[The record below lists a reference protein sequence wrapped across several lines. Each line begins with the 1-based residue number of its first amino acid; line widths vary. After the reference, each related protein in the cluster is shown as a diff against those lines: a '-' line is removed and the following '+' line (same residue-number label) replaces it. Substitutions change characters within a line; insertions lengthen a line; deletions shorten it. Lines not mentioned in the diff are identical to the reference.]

1 MIPRNTRILSI
12 SLPPKIY
19 EDINQM
25 AKNEKKTKSAMIRE
39 MVKIYRRW
47 RFERDWSKIR
57 AMGEDI
63 KKKFNIRNEDEL
75 LEYIHGD

>member
-1 MIPRNTRILSI
+1 MIPRNTRILSV
-12 SLPPKIY
+12 SVPPQIY
-19 EDINQM
+19 EDINRM

-39 MVKIYRRW
+39 MVKIYRQW
-47 RFERDWSKIR
+47 RFERDWKKIR
-57 AMGEDI
+57 QMGEDI

>member
-1 MIPRNTRILSI
+1 MISRNTQVLSV
-12 SLPPKIY
+12 SLPPEIY
-19 EDINQM
+19 NEINRI

-63 KKKFNIRNEDEL
+63 KKKFNIKNENEL